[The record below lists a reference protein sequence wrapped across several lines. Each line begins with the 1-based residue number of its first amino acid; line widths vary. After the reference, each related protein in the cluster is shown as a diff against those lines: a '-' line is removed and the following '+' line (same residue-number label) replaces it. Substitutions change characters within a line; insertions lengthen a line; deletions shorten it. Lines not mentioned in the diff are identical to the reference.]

1 MVIECYHVNIYRVQK
16 GDLTKLGNASL
27 GNNSSADIGRA
38 GTNWGIRREKKRRG
52 HCLQNH

>member
-38 GTNWGIRREKKRRG
+38 GTNRGIRREKKRRG